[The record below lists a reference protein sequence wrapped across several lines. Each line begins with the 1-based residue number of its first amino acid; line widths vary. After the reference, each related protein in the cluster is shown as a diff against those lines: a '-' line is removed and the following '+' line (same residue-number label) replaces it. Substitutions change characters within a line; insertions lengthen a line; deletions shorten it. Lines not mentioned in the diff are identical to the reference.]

1 MRIPGGS
8 QGGATFDPTI
18 AVAGSSA
25 EACLLEAQA
34 ALERSSDDARGVAS
48 RARRVERHAAEGRI
62 AAMERAAREAFRGSM
77 VASVAGVT
85 AAAGQLVSLGAAG
98 AAGGEGA
105 SRGEGGEPSDSRS
118 ALAFLGRGL
127 ASTNAVG
134 GLAKS
139 VFDHRVAE
147 AETSKARAA
156 LEEGNAGD
164 VRKDAATEADRE
176 AERAARHRQLVAQ
189 MQEERAN
196 TARAL
201 IRA

>member
-8 QGGATFDPTI
+8 QSGAAFDPTL

-34 ALERSSDDARGVAS
+34 ALERSSDEARGVAS

-62 AAMERAAREAFRGSM
+62 DAMERAAREAFRGSM
-77 VASVAGVT
+77 VASVAGIA
-85 AAAGQLVSLGAAG
+85 AAAGSLVSLGAAG
-98 AAGGEGA
+98 AGAGEA
-105 SRGEGGEPSDSRS
+105 SRGEGGEPSEPRS

-127 ASTNAVG
+127 ASTSSVG

-147 AETSKARAA
+147 AEASKARAA
-156 LEEGNAGD
+156 LEESNAGD

-201 IRA
+201 IRV